1 MKRDTSL
8 QKGDIKIVIS
18 GPLKLVIGREISIPY
33 HEDITIQ
40 EVIQHLTK
48 LYEERTGKGHNKF
61 DDLMKQLVIYIG
73 GRKWDKKTVL
83 KLDRNTRVDIVH
95 IINGG

>member
-8 QKGDIKIVIS
+8 QKGDIKIVVS

-33 HEDITIQ
+33 NEGITIQ
-40 EVIQHLTK
+40 EVIQYLTK
-48 LYEERTGKGHNKF
+48 LYEERTGKGYNKF
-61 DDLMKQLVIYIG
+61 DDLMNQLVIYIG
-73 GRKWDKKTVL
+73 GRKWDKKSKL